1 MMHKNFLLIAAA
13 VLVAAA
19 FLLMI
24 VPGFRFSIIL
34 CFLFAALLAG
44 IFLLLKYPTP
54 LSRLMLKLI
63 CVAMIAGAVAAAITG
78 SFIVRAAHPGSLPDC
93 QYIVVLGAGVRGTVP
108 SLTLSERI
116 QAAYDY
122 LIDHPDTTA
131 ILCGGQGPDEQITEA
146 ACIYRELTKL
156 GIDGNRLLLEENST
170 STMENLRFALDVAEH
185 STGTRPH
192 RIGIVS
198 SEYHLFRA
206 SLFADACGVESVLI
220 PAQTTHLSQKINH
233 FMREVAGVWY
243 YLILG
248 GQYE

>member
-54 LSRLMLKLI
+54 VSRLMLKLI

-93 QYIVVLGAGVRGTVP
+93 QYIVVLGAGVRGSVP

-170 STMENLRFALDVAEH
+170 STIENLRFALDVAEH
-185 STGTRPH
+185 TTGTRPN

-206 SLFADACGVESVLI
+206 TRFADDLGLEATGI
-220 PAQTTHLSQKINH
+220 PAKTSWVTLRIN
-233 FMREVAGVWY
+233 Y
-243 YLILG
+243 YLREIVAVWKYWVFG
-248 GQYE
+248 P